1 MNYMDISIKVSENE
15 EMLLR
20 LKIDETNAQEGIV
33 VFDLASVTDGKNLL
47 KLQLKNDKL
56 TVLRKSY

>member
-47 KLQLKNDKL
+47 KLQLEK
-56 TVLRKSY
+56 